1 MKTFF
6 RILETV
12 VRPFFIYILIMNLNF
27 QVVNGEEKD
36 STFFSTVDLPAYN
49 SEISLVE
56 RLNQTGIKYEV
67 NSLENYSSY
76 ESNYVLTIGN
86 QEGTRK
92 IYVVTPVLGEKNSKT
107 IDTVVEVGIPNE
119 LKTSSST
126 TSVTMTARKMH
137 IKSLKENICGWKIP

>member
-76 ESNYVLTIGN
+76 ESNFVQSFRLYALN
-86 QEGTRK
+86 
-92 IYVVTPVLGEKNSKT
+92 NSYNT
-107 IDTVVEVGIPNE
+107 FHGFDLAQIEFFW
-119 LKTSSST
+119 SSET
-126 TSVTMTARKMH
+126 TLSFM
-137 IKSLKENICGWKIP
+137 SKENSI